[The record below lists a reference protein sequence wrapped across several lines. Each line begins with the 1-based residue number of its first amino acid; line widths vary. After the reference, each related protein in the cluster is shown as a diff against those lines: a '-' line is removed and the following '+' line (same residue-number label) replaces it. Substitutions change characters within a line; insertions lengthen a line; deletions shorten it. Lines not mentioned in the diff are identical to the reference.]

1 MREFYGDTLRWFIG
15 IVESNADPL
24 HVGRCRVRIYGVHN
38 DDVDAVPESALPWA
52 SCLIPTTEDGVSGLG
67 RSPNLKPGA
76 MVFGFFMD
84 GQLSQL
90 PIIMGSIPRIEVRPD
105 DIYPPDDAFDAP
117 ALGASEIPNKRD
129 SRDIPPRGVDGISQT
144 FIGNSNTE
152 KAFNFL
158 VGNGY
163 SKIQAAAI
171 CGNFIVES
179 GMDPGI
185 TSQVP
190 GEASFGIAQ
199 WNPAAGRLQRLQ
211 AYADDRE
218 LDYRTLETQL
228 QFFHY
233 EFTTEGNYYGYN
245 TFKAMTNVDKATT
258 HICNKYEKPGTPHL
272 DRRIAAAKRVLETY
286 G

>member
-1 MREFYGDTLRWFIG
+1 MNKFYGDTLRWFIG
-15 IVESNADPL
+15 VVESNNDPL

-38 DDVDAVPESALPWA
+38 DNVNDVPESALPWA
-52 SCLIPTTEDGVSGLG
+52 SCLVPTTEDGVSGLG
-67 RSPNLKPGA
+67 RSPGLKPGA

-84 GQLSQL
+84 GAVSQQ
-90 PIIMGSIPRIEVRPD
+90 PVIMGSIPRIEIND
-105 DIYPPDDAFDAP
+105 DILDDTSV
-117 ALGASEIPNKRD
+117 LSSSGIPEEDTNL
-129 SRDIPPRGVDGISQT
+129 DIPPRGTTGTSTTI
-144 FIGNSNTE
+144 IGNNNNE
-152 KAFNFL
+152 RAFNFL

-179 GMDPGI
+179 GMDPTI
-185 TSQVP
+185 ESQVP

-211 AYADDRE
+211 AYADDRN
-218 LDYRTLETQL
+218 LNYKTLKTQL

-245 TFKAMTNVDKATT
+245 KFKAMTNIIEATT

-272 DRRIAAAKRVLETY
+272 DRRIAAARRTLEIY

>member
-1 MREFYGDTLRWFIG
+1 MNKFYGDTLRWFIG
-15 IVESNADPL
+15 VIESNADPL
-24 HVGRCRVRIYGVHN
+24 HVGRCRVRVYGVHN

-52 SCLIPTTEDGVSGLG
+52 SCLVPTTEDGVSGLG
-67 RSPNLKPGA
+67 RSPGLKPGA
-76 MVFGFFMD
+76 MVFGFYMD
-84 GQLSQL
+84 GQLSQQ
-90 PIIMGSIPRIEVRPD
+90 PIIMGSIPRIEVLPD
-105 DIYPPDDAFDAP
+105 VDASDAP
-117 ALGASEIPNKRD
+117 ALASSDVPRARD
-129 SRDIPPRGVDGISQT
+129 SRDIPPRGVDGVTQA

-179 GMDPGI
+179 GMDPAI

-218 LDYRTLETQL
+218 LDFRVLETQL

-233 EFTTEGNYYGYN
+233 EFTTEGNYYGFN
-245 TFKAMTNVDKATT
+245 TFIAMTNVNTATT

>member
-1 MREFYGDTLRWFIG
+1 MNKFYGDTLRWFIG
-15 IVESNADPL
+15 VVESNNDPL

-38 DDVDAVPESALPWA
+38 DNVDDVPESALPWA
-52 SCLIPTTEDGVSGLG
+52 SCLVPTTEDGVSGLG
-67 RSPNLKPGA
+67 RSPGLKPGA

-84 GQLSQL
+84 GAVSQQ
-90 PIIMGSIPRIEVRPD
+90 PVIMGSIPRIEIND
-105 DIYPPDDAFDAP
+105 DILDDTSV
-117 ALGASEIPNKRD
+117 LSSSGIPEEDTNL
-129 SRDIPPRGVDGISQT
+129 DIPPRGTTGTSTTI
-144 FIGNSNTE
+144 IGNNNNE
-152 KAFNFL
+152 RAFNFL

-179 GMDPGI
+179 GMDPTI
-185 TSQVP
+185 ESQVP

-211 AYADDRE
+211 AYADDRN
-218 LDYRTLETQL
+218 LNYKTLKTQL

-245 TFKAMTNVDKATT
+245 KFKAMTNIIEATT

-272 DRRIAAAKRVLETY
+272 DRRIAAARRTLEIY

>member
-1 MREFYGDTLRWFIG
+1 MNKFYGDTLRWFIG

-24 HVGRCRVRIYGVHN
+24 HVGRCRVRVYGVHN

-52 SCLIPTTEDGVSGLG
+52 SCLVPTTEDGVSGLG
-67 RSPNLKPGA
+67 RSPSLKPGA

-84 GQLSQL
+84 GQLSQQ
-90 PIIMGSIPRIEVRPD
+90 PVIMGSIPRIEVRTD
-105 DIYPPDDAFDAP
+105 QAENDAP
-117 ALGASEIPNKRD
+117 ALIASGIPTERD
-129 SRDIPPRGVDGISQT
+129 PRDIPPRGIDGTTQP

-163 SKIQAAAI
+163 SKIQSAAI

-179 GMDPGI
+179 NMDPEI
-185 TSQVP
+185 TSKVP

-218 LDYRTLETQL
+218 LDYRKLETQL

-245 TFKAMTNVDKATT
+245 TFIAMTNVDRATT

>member
-1 MREFYGDTLRWFIG
+1 MNKFYGDTLRWFIG

-24 HVGRCRVRIYGVHN
+24 HVGRCRVRVYGVHN

-52 SCLIPTTEDGVSGLG
+52 SCLVPTTEDGVSGLG
-67 RSPNLKPGA
+67 RSPSLKPGA

-84 GQLSQL
+84 GQLSQQ
-90 PIIMGSIPRIEVRPD
+90 PVIMGSIPRIEVRTD
-105 DIYPPDDAFDAP
+105 QAENDAP
-117 ALGASEIPNKRD
+117 ALIASGIPTERD
-129 SRDIPPRGVDGISQT
+129 PRDIPPRGIDGTTQP

-163 SKIQAAAI
+163 SKIQSAAI

-179 GMDPGI
+179 NMDPEI
-185 TSQVP
+185 TSKVP

-211 AYADDRE
+211 AYANDRE
-218 LDYRTLETQL
+218 LDYRKLETQL

-245 TFKAMTNVDKATT
+245 TFIAMTNVDRATT

>member
-1 MREFYGDTLRWFIG
+1 MNTFYGDTLRWFIG
-15 IVESNADPL
+15 IVESNSDPL

-52 SCLIPTTEDGVSGLG
+52 SCLVPTTEDGVSGLG
-67 RSPNLKPGA
+67 RSPGLKPGA

-84 GQLSQL
+84 GQLSQQ
-90 PIIMGSIPRIEVRPD
+90 PVIMGSIPRIEVRPD
-105 DIYPPDDAFDAP
+105 DIYPPDDFDAP
-117 ALGASEIPNKRD
+117 ALEASEVPNETE
-129 SRDIPPRGVDGISQT
+129 SRDVPPKGVDGLSQT
-144 FIGNSNTE
+144 LIGNSNTE

-171 CGNFIVES
+171 CGNFIIES
-179 GMDPGI
+179 GMDPEV
-185 TSQVP
+185 TSNVP

-218 LDYRTLETQL
+218 LNYRELETQL

-233 EFTTEGNYYGYN
+233 EFTTEGKYYGYN
-245 TFKAMTNVDKATT
+245 KFKAMGSYIQATV
-258 HICNKYEKPGTPHL
+258 HICDKYEKPGIKHL
-272 DRRIAAAKRVLETY
+272 KRRIAAAKKVLETY

>member
-1 MREFYGDTLRWFIG
+1 MNKFYGDTLRWFIG

-24 HVGRCRVRIYGVHN
+24 YVGRCRVRIYGVHN

-52 SCLIPTTEDGVSGLG
+52 SCLVPTTEDGVSGLG
-67 RSPNLKPGA
+67 RSPGLKPGA

-84 GQLSQL
+84 GQLSQQ
-90 PIIMGSIPRIEVRPD
+90 PVIMGSIPRIEVRPD
-105 DIYPPDDAFDAP
+105 QIDDDDAP
-117 ALGASEIPNKRD
+117 ALVASGIPVERD
-129 SRDIPPRGVDGISQT
+129 PRDIPPRGIDGTTQP

-152 KAFNFL
+152 KAFNYL

-163 SKIQAAAI
+163 SKIQAAGI

-179 GMDPGI
+179 NMDP
-185 TSQVP
+185 TVVSQVP

-233 EFTTEGNYYGYN
+233 EFSTESFYGYN
-245 TFKAMTNVDKATT
+245 KFKAMTNVSKATT
-258 HICNKYEKPGTPHL
+258 HICNKYERPAAASAHL
-272 DRRIAAAKRVLETY
+272 ARRIAAAKRVLETY

>member
-1 MREFYGDTLRWFIG
+1 MNKFYGDTLRWFIG

-24 HVGRCRVRIYGVHN
+24 HVGRCRVRVYGVHN

-52 SCLIPTTEDGVSGLG
+52 SCLVPTTEDGVSGLG
-67 RSPNLKPGA
+67 RSPSLKPGA

-84 GQLSQL
+84 GQLSQQ
-90 PIIMGSIPRIEVRPD
+90 PVIMGSIPRIEVRTD
-105 DIYPPDDAFDAP
+105 QAENDAP
-117 ALGASEIPNKRD
+117 ALVASGIPTERD
-129 SRDIPPRGVDGISQT
+129 PRDIPPRGIDGTTQP

-163 SKIQAAAI
+163 SKIQSAAI

-179 GMDPGI
+179 NMDPEI
-185 TSQVP
+185 TSKVP

-211 AYADDRE
+211 AYANDRE
-218 LDYRTLETQL
+218 LDYRKLETQL

-245 TFKAMTNVDKATT
+245 TFIAMTNVDKATT

-272 DRRIAAAKRVLETY
+272 NRRIAAAKRVLETY

>member
-1 MREFYGDTLRWFIG
+1 MINFYGDNVRWFIG
-15 IVESNADPL
+15 VVVSNADPL
-24 HVGRCRVRIYGVHN
+24 YVGRCRVRIYGAHN
-38 DDVDAVPESALPWA
+38 DDVNEVPEASLPWA
-52 SCLIPTTEDGVSGLG
+52 SCLVPTTEDGVSGLG
-67 RSPNLKPGA
+67 RSPNIKPGA

-84 GQLSQL
+84 AKTSQQ
-90 PIIMGSIPRIEVRPD
+90 PVIMGSIPRIEVLD
-105 DIYPPDDAFDAP
+105 DEKISSQDAP
-117 ALGASEIPNKRD
+117 AIDEI
-129 SRDIPPRGVDGISQT
+129 DIPAERNLTDVPSRGTTSSLESLVGS
-144 FIGNSNTE
+144 NNTE

-163 SKIQAAAI
+163 SKEQSAGV

-179 GMDPGI
+179 GMDPTI
-185 TSQVP
+185 VSKVP

-199 WNPAAGRLQRLQ
+199 WNPAAGRLQRLE
-211 AYADDRE
+211 AYAADRN

-233 EFTTEGNYYGYN
+233 EFKTEGSYYGYN
-245 TFKAMTNVDKATT
+245 KFKAMNSVVDTTT

-272 DRRIAAAKRVLETY
+272 SRRIAAAKRVLEIY

>member
-1 MREFYGDTLRWFIG
+1 MNKFYGDTLRWFIG
-15 IVESNADPL
+15 VVESTNDPL

-38 DDVDAVPESALPWA
+38 DNVDHVPESALPWA
-52 SCLIPTTEDGVSGLG
+52 SCLVPTTEDGVSGLG
-67 RSPNLKPGA
+67 RSPGLKPGA

-84 GQLSQL
+84 GALSQQ
-90 PIIMGSIPRIEVRPD
+90 PVIMGSIPRIEIND
-105 DIYPPDDAFDAP
+105 DIIDDTSV
-117 ALGASEIPNKRD
+117 LSASGIPEEDKNL
-129 SRDIPPRGVDGISQT
+129 DIPPRGTTGTSTTI
-144 FIGNSNTE
+144 IGNNNNE
-152 KAFNFL
+152 RAFNFL

-179 GMDPGI
+179 GMDPTI
-185 TSQVP
+185 ESQVP

-211 AYADDRE
+211 AYADDRN
-218 LDYRTLETQL
+218 LDYKTLKTQL

-245 TFKAMTNVDKATT
+245 KFKAMTNIIEATT

-272 DRRIAAAKRVLETY
+272 DRRIAAARRTLEIY

>member
-1 MREFYGDTLRWFIG
+1 MINFYGDNVRWFIG
-15 IVESNADPL
+15 VVVSNADPL
-24 HVGRCRVRIYGVHN
+24 YVGRCRVRIYGAHS
-38 DDVDAVPESALPWA
+38 DDVNEVPEASLPWA
-52 SCLIPTTEDGVSGLG
+52 SCLVPTTEDGVSGLG
-67 RSPNLKPGA
+67 RSPNIKPGA

-84 GQLSQL
+84 AKTSQQ
-90 PIIMGSIPRIEVRPD
+90 PVIVGSIPRIEVLD
-105 DIYPPDDAFDAP
+105 DEKISSQDAP
-117 ALGASEIPNKRD
+117 AIDEI
-129 SRDIPPRGVDGISQT
+129 DIPAERNLTDVPTRGTTSSLESLVGS
-144 FIGNSNTE
+144 NNTE

-179 GMDPGI
+179 GMDPTI
-185 TSQVP
+185 VSKVP

-199 WNPAAGRLQRLQ
+199 WNPAAGRLQRLES
-211 AYADDRE
+211 YAADRN

-233 EFTTEGNYYGYN
+233 EFKTEGSYYGFN
-245 TFKAMTNVDKATT
+245 KFKAMGSYIQATV
-258 HICNKYEKPGTPHL
+258 HICDKYEKPGVKHL
-272 DRRIAAAKRVLETY
+272 KRRIAAAKRVLETY

>member
-1 MREFYGDTLRWFIG
+1 MNKFYGDTLRWFIG
-15 IVESNADPL
+15 VVESNNDPL

-38 DDVDAVPESALPWA
+38 DNVDAVPESALPWA
-52 SCLIPTTEDGVSGLG
+52 SCLVPTTEDGVSGLG
-67 RSPNLKPGA
+67 RSPGLKPGA

-84 GQLSQL
+84 GALSQQ
-90 PIIMGSIPRIEVRPD
+90 PVIMGSIPRIEIND
-105 DIYPPDDAFDAP
+105 DIIDDTS
-117 ALGASEIPNKRD
+117 ALSASGIPEEDTNL
-129 SRDIPPRGVDGISQT
+129 DIPPRGITGTSTTI
-144 FIGNSNTE
+144 IGNNNNE
-152 KAFNFL
+152 RAFNFL

-179 GMDPGI
+179 GMDPTI
-185 TSQVP
+185 ESQVP

-211 AYADDRE
+211 AYADDRN
-218 LDYRTLETQL
+218 LDYKTLKTQL

-233 EFTTEGNYYGYN
+233 EFTSEGNYYGYN
-245 TFKAMTNVDKATT
+245 KFKAMTNIVEATT

-272 DRRIAAAKRVLETY
+272 DRRIAAARRTLEIY